1 MTGSLRAVGVLVVLR
16 LQDERASRRS
26 GAFVVGGFPMA
37 LVGQGPVMDLWL
49 SLTPFSSETSMWV
62 GKVYLT
68 LFVIR
73 DSVNLIFVK
82 PCCFKLP
89 SFSGLFSFLMRLLLK
104 AAAPFRA
111 SCTRVTQGRPA
122 GISSGRRINSC
133 RVRLLSFAVG
143 PESQDIVVDVSPSVL
158 PKSLRSGG
166 VGGAGASIKVP
177 SFGY

>member
-1 MTGSLRAVGVLVVLR
+1 M
-16 LQDERASRRS
+16 RRG
-26 GAFVVGGFPMA
+26 GAFVVSGFPA
-37 LVGQGPVMDLWL
+37 SLGGQGPVMDLWL

-68 LFVIR
+68 FFVIR

-111 SCTRVTQGRPA
+111 SCARVTQGRPN
-122 GISSGRRINSC
+122 GISYGRRINFC
-133 RVRLLSFAVG
+133 RARFLSFAVG
-143 PESQDIVVDVSPSVL
+143 SRSQDIVVDVSPSAL
-158 PKSLRSGG
+158 HKSLGSGG
-166 VGGAGASIKVP
+166 MSGAGAATKVP
-177 SFGY
+177 SF